1 MFEHPYLHQQL
12 TRHDQEQ
19 MERAAARR
27 LSLIEHAD
35 QIVPRPEGAIRR
47 MLRHAFGR
55 STGDSA
61 ATAPGKVRVT
71 AACDTA
77 AAAHAQ

>member
-27 LSLIEHAD
+27 LTLIEHAD

-47 MLRHAFGR
+47 MLRHALGR
-55 STGDSA
+55 SAGD
-61 ATAPGKVRVT
+61 ATAAPGKPRVP

-77 AAAHAQ
+77 AAAHAR

>member
-1 MFEHPYLHQQL
+1 MYEHPYLNQQL

-47 MLRHAFGR
+47 TLRRAFGR
-55 STGDSA
+55 TAGSARTTRASAGCDAAA
-61 ATAPGKVRVT
+61 ATAR
-71 AACDTA
+71 
-77 AAAHAQ
+77 